1 MKKVLSVFI
10 CAVLVFA
17 LCVPAFAADEK
28 PFSNSEFF
36 ESGDYLIHYRVTA
49 HDGDFKGRIVMLH
62 GFGQSSFSWQNM
74 AGEMSEKGYDCYCV
88 DLPNFGYSTRETEN
102 TVHKDREELVEE
114 LMLSIAPAEEW
125 IVAGHSMGGGVAI
138 NIAEDLNIKAL
149 FLVCPAPT
157 TALPDFAG
165 KIVTSKPLGLM
176 MNFVLEKLTKLDFLM
191 RIVVF
196 AATQNKEY
204 TKNYDLSGVTA
215 PLQQKGTGMGLCY
228 MLKNVRETELDNA
241 DKVTC
246 PVLIF
251 NAEKDMVLRGG
262 MKEQVLEAFPDAELY
277 EVAGGGHICLED
289 RAEEIAAV
297 TYDFLN
303 D

>member
-1 MKKVLSVFI
+1 MKKIFSAF
-10 CAVLVFA
+10 LVFVIMLL
-17 LCVPAFAADEK
+17 LCVPAFAYDSK
-28 PFSNSEFF
+28 PFDNSFFF
-36 ESGDYLIHYRVTA
+36 EIGDYSIHYRVTE
-49 HDGDFKGRIVMLH
+49 HNGDFKGRIVMLH

-74 AGEMSEKGYDCYCV
+74 AEQMSGKGYDCYAV

-102 TVHKDREELVEE
+102 TQHIDREEIVEK
-114 LMLSIAPAEEW
+114 LMLSIAPESEW

-138 NIAEDLNIKAL
+138 NIAEDLDIKAL

-157 TALPDFAG
+157 TALPSFAG

-176 MNFVLEKLTKLDFLM
+176 MNFVLEKLTKIDFLM
-191 RIVVF
+191 RIVVL

-215 PLQQKGTGMGLCY
+215 PLQQKGTGMGLCQ
-228 MLKNVRETELDNA
+228 MLKNVRVTELDKT
-241 DKVTC
+241 DKITC

-251 NAEKDMVLRGG
+251 NAENDVVLRGG
-262 MKEQVLEAFPDAELY
+262 MKEQILEALPNATLY
-277 EVAGGGHICLED
+277 EVAGAGHICLED
-289 RAEEIAAV
+289 RAEEIASVA
-297 TYDFLN
+297 YDFLN

>member
-1 MKKVLSVFI
+1 MKKVISI
-10 CAVLVFA
+10 VLCTV
-17 LCVPAFAADEK
+17 LIIMGCIPAFAADEK
-28 PFSNSEFF
+28 PFANSYFF
-36 ESGDYLIHYRVTA
+36 EKGDYSIHYRLTE
-49 HDGDFKGRIVMLH
+49 HEGDFEGRIVMLH

-74 AGEMSEKGYDCYCV
+74 AAEMSGKGYDCYTV
-88 DLPNFGYSTRETEN
+88 DLPDFGYSTRETEN
-102 TVHKDREELVEE
+102 TEHIDREELVEA
-114 LMLSIAPAEEW
+114 LMTSIAPADEW

-138 NIAEDLNIKAL
+138 NIAEDLDIKAL

-157 TALPDFAG
+157 TALPEFAG

-176 MNFVLEKLTKLDFLM
+176 MNFVLEKLTKIDFLM

-215 PLQQKGTGMGLCY
+215 PLQQKGTGMSLCY
-228 MLKNVRETELDNA
+228 MLKDVRETELDKA

-246 PVLIF
+246 PVLII

-262 MKEQVLEAFPDAELY
+262 MKEQVLEAFPEAELY
-277 EVAGGGHICLED
+277 EVKNGGHICLED
-289 RAEEIAAV
+289 RAEEIADI

>member
-1 MKKVLSVFI
+1 MIMACL
-10 CAVLVFA
+10 
-17 LCVPAFAADEK
+17 PAFAADEK
-28 PFSNSEFF
+28 PFDNSFFF
-36 ESGDYLIHYRVTA
+36 ETGDYTIHYRLTS
-49 HDGDFKGRIVMLH
+49 HEGSFKGRIVMLH

-74 AGEMSEKGYDCYCV
+74 SSEMSKKGYDCYAV
-88 DLPNFGYSTRETEN
+88 DLPNFGYSTRENEN
-102 TVHKDREELVEE
+102 TKHIDREEIVES
-114 LMLSIAPAEEW
+114 LMLSIAPAKDW

-138 NIAEDLNIKAL
+138 NIAEDIPVKAL

-157 TALPDFAG
+157 TAMPDAAG
-165 KIVTSKPLGLM
+165 KIVTSKPMGYL

-204 TKNYDLSGVTA
+204 TKSYDLSGVTE
-215 PLQQKGTGMGLCY
+215 PLQQKNTGMGLCY
-228 MLKNVRETELDNA
+228 MLKNVRPTELDKANL
-241 DKVTC
+241 VSC

-251 NAEKDMVLRGG
+251 NAEKDKIISTS
-262 MKEQVLEAFPDAELY
+262 MKEQILDAFPDAQRY

-289 RAEEIAAV
+289 RAEEIASV